1 MPQPTNQ
8 LAVFNFDNNKVRI
21 ILDENNQPL
30 FVAKDVATVLGYKDT
45 VNAIK
50 QFCNGVV
57 IHHPIKDS
65 LNREQNVRV
74 IYEPDLYRL
83 IFGSKLESAVR
94 FQDWV
99 FNEVLPT
106 IRKTG
111 SYQTAN
117 TPTTTASPVKEYS
130 DSDLQHLKHVYNIPQ
145 LAKVLGVSEPQAI
158 QRLYQSYA
166 DTANDVK
173 LIDTNTQAI
182 LNQFWAVV
190 SQLDLNQINHSKK
203 PYILAISL
211 PEVYALA
218 GQQLP
223 DKTQLQHALQ
233 QSLMP
238 KFQQA
243 NHVVSSRITNQAKRC
258 WNFLTNSQSQTGA
271 AQ

>member
-1 MPQPTNQ
+1 MSQPTNQ

-30 FVAKDVATVLGYKDT
+30 FVAKDVATILGYKRPND
-45 VNAIK
+45 AIN
-50 QFCNGVV
+50 QFCKGTV
-57 IHHPIKDS
+57 IHRP
-65 LNREQNVRV
+65 LVTNGGTQNIRV

-117 TPTTTASPVKEYS
+117 TATTTASPVKEYS

-166 DTANDVK
+166 DTANDIK

-271 AQ
+271 TQ

>member
-1 MPQPTNQ
+1 MNQ
-8 LAVFNFDNNKVRI
+8 AITIFNFQKNQVRTATHDNGDI
-21 ILDENNQPL
+21 YFCLS
-30 FVAKDVATVLGYKDT
+30 DVATVLNIQ
-45 VNAIK
+45 NARQLELDEK
-50 QFCNGVV
+50 GVCKIYTPTKGGNQEV
-57 IHHPIKDS
+57 TFINEPN
-65 LNREQNVRV
+65 LYRV
-74 IYEPDLYRL
+74 IFRSNKAEA
-83 IFGSKLESAVR
+83 KQ

-117 TPTTTASPVKEYS
+117 TATTTASPVKEYS

-158 QRLYQSYA
+158 ERLYQSYA
-166 DTANDVK
+166 DTANDIK

-258 WNFLTNSQSQTGA
+258 WNFLTNGQSQTGA
-271 AQ
+271 TQ